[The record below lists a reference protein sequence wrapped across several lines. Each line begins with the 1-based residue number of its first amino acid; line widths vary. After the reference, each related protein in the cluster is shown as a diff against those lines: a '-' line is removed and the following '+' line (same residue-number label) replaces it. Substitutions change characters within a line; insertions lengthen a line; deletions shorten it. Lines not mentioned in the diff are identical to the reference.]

1 MSDKKIPGIYN
12 YCDRWCER
20 CSFGSRC
27 AVYEGEAGLA
37 PGEKDDNNKAFWER
51 LAINFSKARDL
62 LERAAAERG
71 IDLDEIV
78 KENSDYEQKEQ
89 QKRIQAESHPLPK
102 LSLRYLT
109 LARKWM
115 DVQPGMK
122 EKLENIQQQ
131 LDLGGESFVEA
142 KSTTD
147 TILDSLAVI
156 QWYQTFIHVKFMSAL
171 MSKAVDDDD
180 GDDKDD
186 AQRDHDGSAKVG
198 VIAIERSMQAWVKLY
213 ELLPDQEDHFLKIL
227 ALLEKLRGMAVE
239 EFPLAMAFKRPG
251 FDD

>member
-27 AVYEGEAGLA
+27 AVYEGETRLS
-37 PGEKDDNNKAFWER
+37 PGEKDSKNKAFWKR
-51 LAINFSKARDL
+51 LAINFSKAQGL

-78 KENSDYEQKEQ
+78 KENTDYEQKEQ
-89 QKRIQAESHPLPK
+89 QKRIEIESHPLPK
-102 LSLRYLT
+102 FSLRYLR

-115 DVQPGMK
+115 DAQPGMK
-122 EKLENIQQQ
+122 EKLESIQQQ

-142 KSTTD
+142 KITTD
-147 TILDSLAVI
+147 AILDSLAVI

-171 MSKAVDDDD
+171 MSKAVNNDI
-180 GDDKDD
+180 DDKEDT
-186 AQRDHDGSAKVG
+186 QRDHDGSAKVG
-198 VIAIERSMQAWVKLY
+198 IIAIERSMQAWVKLF
-213 ELLPDQEDHFLKIL
+213 ELFPDQEDHFLKIL
-227 ALLEKLRGMAVE
+227 ALLEKLKAMAVE
-239 EFPLAMAFKRPG
+239 EFPLALSFRRPG

>member
-27 AVYEGEAGLA
+27 AVYEGEASLA
-37 PGEKDDNNKAFWER
+37 PDEKDSKNKAFWER
-51 LAINFSKARDL
+51 LAINFSKAQGL

-71 IDLDEIV
+71 IDLNEIV
-78 KENSDYEQKEQ
+78 KENIDFEQKEQ

-109 LARKWM
+109 LARVWM
-115 DVQPGMK
+115 DAQPGMK
-122 EKLENIQQQ
+122 EKLGSIQQQ

-142 KSTTD
+142 KITTD
-147 TILDSLAVI
+147 TILDALAVI

-171 MSKAVDDDD
+171 MSKSLNDDS
-180 GDDKDD
+180 DDKDD
-186 AQRDHDGSAKVG
+186 VQRDHDGSAKIG
-198 VIAIERSMQAWVKLY
+198 VIAVERSMQAWVKLY
-213 ELLPDQEDHFLKIL
+213 ELFPDQEDHFLKIL
-227 ALLEKLRGMAVE
+227 ALLEKLKGMAVE